1 MAVLAVPAWHMTAQP
16 ACRSG
21 EEQQTPFAYQ
31 WLQRRL
37 DHGEMPSTISSGPAF
52 FSKVR
57 SFIDSAHQ
65 MDIIMDEL
73 FDAASKVGAI
83 STSNTIST
91 IGTISTISTISTI
104 GPSSLKLRSRVVA
117 ICCNLAKASL
127 G

>member
-1 MAVLAVPAWHMTAQP
+1 
-16 ACRSG
+16 
-21 EEQQTPFAYQ
+21 
-31 WLQRRL
+31 
-37 DHGEMPSTISSGPAF
+37 
-52 FSKVR
+52 
-57 SFIDSAHQ
+57 

-104 GPSSLKLRSRVVA
+104 GPSSLKLRSRVVE